1 MHHTWGR
8 LYVADRIVKMLAQF
22 YRRFITYGKNA
33 MPKSLFGR
41 ALVILVLPTLLIQI
55 LAITIFYQRHW
66 NNIQEYL
73 SSSLAGEV
81 ALVIDRVIRTPST
94 KRNIALQTY
103 RQMMNMDI
111 MLEPRWDMPL
121 PQANH
126 KRFHF
131 YISELQKRLDLP
143 FTVYEM
149 QDEKVIRTIVLLS
162 DTLVQIDV
170 DIKRLESST
179 TYIFVIWVVG
189 SSALFTMI
197 AVAFLRNQIRPI
209 RRLANAAQRFGRGQD
224 VSDYRPHGALEV
236 RRAGKAFVTMRARI
250 ERQIKTRTAM
260 LSGISHD
267 LRTPLT
273 RLKLELE
280 MLDDAQQR
288 EEMQR
293 DILDMEHMI
302 TEYLDF
308 VRGSDDMQSYE
319 AIDIAELLRDI
330 IQKYLKNE
338 TSLTYTVPESVILSV
353 HPLQLKRA
361 VQNVIDN
368 ALRYAAHCHVSLE
381 TNDAWLM
388 IIIEDDGA
396 GIPQDMFS
404 EVFRPFVR
412 LDEARNADSGGSG
425 LGLAITRDIIQSH
438 GGKVHLQNRT
448 DAQGHVC
455 GLSVILSLPLSH

>member
-1 MHHTWGR
+1 MTMSA
-8 LYVADRIVKMLAQF
+8 LYQRIINKS
-22 YRRFITYGKNA
+22 KSW

-81 ALVIDRVIRTPST
+81 ALVIDRVIRTKYS
-94 KRNIALQTY
+94 KRDSEMETY

-111 MLEPRWDMPL
+111 VLEQRWDMPL
-121 PQANH
+121 PPANE

-131 YISELQKRLDLP
+131 YISELEKRLDLP
-143 FTVYEM
+143 FTVFEM
-149 QDEKVIRTIVLLS
+149 RDEKVIRTIVALS

-179 TYIFVIWVVG
+179 TYIFVLWVVG

-209 RRLANAAQRFGRGQD
+209 RRLANAAERFGRGQD

-236 RRAGKAFVTMRARI
+236 KRAGKAFVTMRARI

-280 MLDDAQQR
+280 MLDDAEQR
-288 EEMQR
+288 AEMQR

-319 AIDIAELLRDI
+319 SIDIAELLRDVV
-330 IQKYLKNE
+330 QKYLKSNAP
-338 TSLTYTVPESVILSV
+338 LTYSVPESVTLLV
-353 HPLQLKRA
+353 HPIQMKRA

-368 ALRYAAHCHVSLE
+368 ALRYAQNCHVSLE
-381 TNDAWLM
+381 TNDAWMM
-388 IIIEDDGA
+388 ISIEDDGA
-396 GIPQDMFS
+396 GIPQDMFA

-412 LDEARNADSGGSG
+412 LDEARNADAGGSG

-448 DAQGHVC
+448 DTDGRIR
-455 GLSVILSLPLSH
+455 GLSVILSLPLSR